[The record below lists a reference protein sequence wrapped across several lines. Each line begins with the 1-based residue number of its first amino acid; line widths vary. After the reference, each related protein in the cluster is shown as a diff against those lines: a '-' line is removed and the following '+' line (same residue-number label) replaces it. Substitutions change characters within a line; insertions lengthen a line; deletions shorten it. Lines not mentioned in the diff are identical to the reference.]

1 MNQNDDP
8 ELAALEAFGT
18 QMRRGRFKDAL
29 PEEEQREITLILTP
43 GGGAQVVSDT
53 GADPMMDGD
62 PMGEAGEMPGAPD
75 EDEALD
81 LP

>member
-1 MNQNDDP
+1 MNPNDDP
-8 ELAALEAFGT
+8 ELAALDAFGT

-29 PEEEQREITLILTP
+29 PEEEQRQITLIISP
-43 GGGAQVVSDT
+43 GGQAQIVDDT
-53 GADPMMDGD
+53 GADPMAEMSPDD
-62 PMGEAGEMPGAPD
+62 EMAEMPGAPD

>member
-1 MNQNDDP
+1 MNPNDDP
-8 ELAALEAFGT
+8 ELAALDAFGT

-29 PEEEQREITLILTP
+29 PEEEQRQITLIISP
-43 GGGAQVVSDT
+43 GGQAQIVSDT
-53 GADPMMDGD
+53 GADD
-62 PMGEAGEMPGAPD
+62 MGEMSPDDEMAEMPGAPD